1 MIQYKQTNQ
10 GLEQYAN
17 KKEKKENKFSHFL
30 NLDNYCSIDT
40 IDADIVSCNPTHDRN
55 RSISMNYIDIF
66 LEALSAE
73 KGRSEKTLTS
83 YASDLHLADDAING
97 GLMNAT
103 ESDIQNY
110 LSSLPDKASS
120 IARKASALRGFYKF
134 LMLEKIIKNNPTTNL
149 ELPKRNRA
157 LPKFLT
163 VDEIELLISSAGDIR
178 NSLRL
183 RAMIELLY
191 ASGLRVSELCE
202 LPVSGILGNKLL
214 IHGKGAK
221 ERLVPMHDAAI
232 HALNKWMD
240 ARGDTDSKYVFP
252 SNAKS
257 GHITRDGFFKILKKC
272 AVLAGIDPNRV
283 SPHVL
288 RHSFASHLLAGGANL
303 RAIQTMLGHED
314 ISTTQIYTHVMPEK
328 LKETV
333 SNHHPFANKKGI

>member
-1 MIQYKQTNQ
+1 
-10 GLEQYAN
+10 
-17 KKEKKENKFSHFL
+17 
-30 NLDNYCSIDT
+30 
-40 IDADIVSCNPTHDRN
+40 
-55 RSISMNYIDIF
+55 MNYIDIF

-83 YASDLHLADDAING
+83 YASDLHLADDTISG

-120 IARKASALRGFYKF
+120 VARKASALRGFYKF
-134 LMLEKIIKNNPTTNL
+134 LMLEKIITTNPTANL

-163 VDEIELLISSAGDIR
+163 TQEIELLISSAGDIR

-202 LPVSGILGNKLL
+202 LPISGILGNKLL

-232 HALNKWMD
+232 HALNKWLD
-240 ARGDTDSKYVFP
+240 ARGDINSKYVFP
-252 SNAKS
+252 TNSKS

>member
-1 MIQYKQTNQ
+1 
-10 GLEQYAN
+10 
-17 KKEKKENKFSHFL
+17 
-30 NLDNYCSIDT
+30 
-40 IDADIVSCNPTHDRN
+40 
-55 RSISMNYIDIF
+55 MNYIDIF

-73 KGRSEKTLTS
+73 KGRSEKTLAS
-83 YASDLHLADDAING
+83 YASDLYLADSAIGG

-103 ESDIQNY
+103 ESDIQHY
-110 LSSLPDKASS
+110 LSALPDKASS

-134 LMLEKIIKNNPTTNL
+134 LMLEKIITANPTANL

-163 VDEIELLISSAGDIR
+163 VEEIELLISSAGDVR

-202 LPVSGILGNKLL
+202 LPMSGILGNKLL

-232 HALNKWMD
+232 HALNKWID

-252 SNAKS
+252 SNGKS

-272 AVLAGIDPNRV
+272 AVLSGIDPNRV

>member
-1 MIQYKQTNQ
+1 
-10 GLEQYAN
+10 
-17 KKEKKENKFSHFL
+17 
-30 NLDNYCSIDT
+30 
-40 IDADIVSCNPTHDRN
+40 
-55 RSISMNYIDIF
+55 MNYIDIF

-83 YASDLHLADDAING
+83 YASDLHLADDMING

-120 IARKASALRGFYKF
+120 VARKASALRGFYKF
-134 LMLEKIIKNNPTTNL
+134 LMLEKIITTNPTANL

-163 VDEIELLISSAGDIR
+163 TQEIELLISSAGDIR

-202 LPVSGILGNKLL
+202 LPISGILGNKLL

-232 HALNKWMD
+232 HALNKWLD
-240 ARGDTDSKYVFP
+240 ARGDINSKYVFP
-252 SNAKS
+252 TNSKS

-272 AVLAGIDPNRV
+272 AVLAGIDPNHV